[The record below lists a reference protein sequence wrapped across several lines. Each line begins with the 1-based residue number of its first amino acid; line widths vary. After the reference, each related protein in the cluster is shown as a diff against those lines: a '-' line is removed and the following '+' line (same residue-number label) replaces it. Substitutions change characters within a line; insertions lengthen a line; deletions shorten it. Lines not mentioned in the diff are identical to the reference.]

1 MYMNQLDRYEPRNV
15 FRFFEQIC
23 SIPHGSG
30 NTDQIADFCVD
41 FAKKRHLRY
50 LRDDAN
56 NVILFKDGSVGY
68 ENAPA
73 VILQGHLDMV
83 CAKTP
88 DNPIDMA
95 TQGLE
100 VIVEGDWI
108 HAVNTSLG
116 GDNGIAVAMA
126 LAILDDDFLA
136 HPPLEVVL
144 TTDEETGMD
153 GAFALDATPLQ
164 GRRMLNLDSE
174 EEGIFTVSCAGG
186 IRVEGVLPI
195 TRHTADGVRCS
206 ITVNGLLGG
215 HSGVEIHKGRGNAI
229 QLLGRLLHALRK
241 ECEFSILALNGGVV
255 ENAIPLQ
262 STAEVLIPADSVAV
276 CKAIIKQCET
286 TFKNELA
293 TTDPAVTVTWCENES
308 TKASSTDIASTDR
321 ILCMLLT
328 APSGVQVM
336 SPDIPNLVQTSLNFG
351 VLRLNDDALRA
362 TFSVRSSVES
372 QKAMLRDRLICLF
385 KEIGGTVT
393 CSGEYPGWAYRK
405 ESPLRDLAVQ
415 SYVNLF
421 GTQPQIVAIHAGLE
435 CGLFSEKLPGLDCI
449 SIGPNMKDIHTTGER
464 LSISSTARTY
474 QLVLDILKNS
484 CS

>member
-1 MYMNQLDRYEPRNV
+1 MNQLVHCEPHQV
-15 FRFFEQIC
+15 FAFFEQIC

-30 NTDQIADFCVD
+30 NTDKIADFCVE
-41 FAKKRHLRY
+41 FAKKRDLRY
-50 LRDDAN
+50 LRDHAN
-56 NVILFKDGSVGY
+56 NIILFKNASAGY
-68 ENAPA
+68 EDAPT

-88 DNPIDMA
+88 DNSIDM
-95 TQGLE
+95 TTDGLQ
-100 VIVEGDWI
+100 VVAEGDWI
-108 HAVNTSLG
+108 HAVGTSLG

-126 LAILDDDFLA
+126 LAILDDNTIP
-136 HPPLEVVL
+136 HPSLEVVL
-144 TTDEETGMD
+144 TTDEEIGLN
-153 GAFALDATPLQ
+153 GAIALDATPLQ

-186 IRVEGVLPI
+186 IRVEGILPI

-206 ITVNGLLGG
+206 ITVTGLLGG

-229 QLLGRLLHALRK
+229 QLLGRVLYALRK
-241 ECEFSILALNGGVV
+241 TCAFSILTLTGGMVD
-255 ENAIPLQ
+255 NAIPFE
-262 STAEVLIPADSVAV
+262 STAEVLIPLDSVAI

-286 TFKNELA
+286 TFKNELV
-293 TTDPAVTVTWCENES
+293 TTDPGVTVTWHENES
-308 TKASSTDIASTDR
+308 TQASATDVASTDR
-321 ILCMLLT
+321 VLCVLLT

-336 SPDIPNLVQTSLNFG
+336 SSDIPDLVQTSLNFG
-351 VLRLNDDALRA
+351 VLRLNDNALRT
-362 TFSVRSSVES
+362 TFSIRSSVES
-372 QKAMLRDRLICLF
+372 QKEMLRDRLICLF

-449 SIGPNMKDIHTTGER
+449 SIGPNMKDIHTASER
-464 LSISSTARTY
+464 LSISSTARTF
-474 QLVLDILKNS
+474 QLVLEILKNS
-484 CS
+484 K